1 LTLFSVMRRPRWIG
15 MLLLALA
22 VAAIF
27 GGLSQWQLSRA
38 VSNGEVDD
46 QRATE
51 TARPL
56 LDLAQPQEPLT
67 GDQVGQVVSTTGRFV
82 ADGYSVLADRVDD
95 GRRGYWVVGQFA
107 VDYPADSYV
116 AVALGWTAD
125 ETTALDTAQALSAA
139 PTEAVAVEGRYMQPE
154 DPTADSERTSDGS
167 RPLESAMSVGAL
179 INSWPQFDAGA
190 KAYGG
195 YIVSASA
202 PSGLDVISSPA
213 PDRSVQLNWLNI
225 FYAAEWVVFAGF
237 AVFLWYRLVRDA
249 WQREREEAE
258 EAEEAAAGTTADGTR
273 R

>member
-1 LTLFSVMRRPRWIG
+1 

-56 LDLAQPQEPLT
+56 VDLAQPQEPLT
-67 GDQVGQVVSTTGRFV
+67 GDQVGQIVSTTGRFV
-82 ADGYSVLADRVDD
+82 DDGYSVLADRVDD
-95 GRRGYWVVGQFA
+95 GRKGYWVVGQFE
-107 VDYPADSYV
+107 VDYPADTYV
-116 AVALGWTAD
+116 AVALGWTDDQAAA
-125 ETTALDTAQALSAA
+125 EQVVQALTGA
-139 PTEAVAVEGRYMQPE
+139 PAPAVGIEGRYMQPE
-154 DPTADSERTSDGS
+154 DPAAESERTSDGS
-167 RPLESAMSVGAL
+167 RPLERTMSVAAL
-179 INSWPQFDAGA
+179 INSWPQFDATA
-190 KAYGG
+190 EAYGG
-195 YIVSASA
+195 YIVSETA
-202 PSGLDVISSPA
+202 PDGLGVISSPP

-249 WQREREEAE
+249 WQRELEEAE
-258 EAEEAAAGTTADGTR
+258 ENSSDATVG
-273 R
+273 

>member
-67 GDQVGQVVSTTGRFV
+67 GDQVGQIVTTTGRFV
-82 ADGYSVLADRVDD
+82 PGGYSVLADRVDD
-95 GRRGYWVVGQFA
+95 GTHGYWVVGQFE
-107 VDYPADSYV
+107 VDYPADAYV

-125 ETTALDTAQALSAA
+125 ESVAQGTAEALGQAPSAA
-139 PTEAVAVEGRYMQPE
+139 VGVEGRYMQPE
-154 DPTADSERTSDGS
+154 DPKADDERTADGS
-167 RPLESAMSVGAL
+167 RPLEKAMSVAAL
-179 INSWPQFDAGA
+179 INAWPQFDASA
-190 KAYGG
+190 QAYGG
-195 YIVSASA
+195 YIVSESA
-202 PSGLDVISSPA
+202 PAGLDVISSPA

-249 WQREREEAE
+249 WQRELEEAAEAE
-258 EAEEAAAGTTADGTR
+258 ENPSDATVG
-273 R
+273 

>member
-1 LTLFSVMRRPRWIG
+1 MTLFSVMRRPRWIG

-46 QRATE
+46 QRPTE

-56 LDLAQPQEPLT
+56 LDLAQPQAPLT
-67 GDQVGQVVSTTGRFV
+67 GEQVGQIVSTTGRFV
-82 ADGYSVLADRVDD
+82 DDGYSVLADRVDD
-95 GRRGYWVVGQFA
+95 GRKGYWVVGQFA
-107 VDYPADSYV
+107 VDYPADTYV
-116 AVALGWTAD
+116 AVALGWTDDQSVA
-125 ETTALDTAQALSAA
+125 ERVAQDLAAVPASAIGL
-139 PTEAVAVEGRYMQPE
+139 EGRYMQPE
-154 DPTADSERTSDGS
+154 DPTADAERTSDGS
-167 RPLESAMSVGAL
+167 RPLERAMSVAAL
-179 INSWPQFDAGA
+179 INSWPQFDSTA

-195 YIVSASA
+195 YIVSESA
-202 PSGLDVISSPA
+202 PDGLEVISSPP

-249 WQREREEAE
+249 WQRELEEAE
-258 EAEEAAAGTTADGTR
+258 ENPSDATVG
-273 R
+273 